1 MKFKDKLIVEE
12 KKNMKEGLQK
22 KWLYLLLVM
31 MMLAVTTMGCSNISA
46 AIAGDGDSQDVVELA
61 DNTVIPEDGIITA
74 AQFRSIAGQD
84 RTVTF
89 SGTGENGVEYVWSY
103 NGKDIKNPAD
113 QNLKIEFTSQGDTL
127 SQIKA
132 GAGNAPYGVGM
143 KIAGSNGL
151 ITVPTVTI
159 TLSEKWDADSAALCK
174 VNAGSVAKMS
184 NATFDTQSAT
194 TRLSFKIIETG
205 DDYYVVAGKTTA
217 PIQGASSGEAGTTGD
232 STTPADGTS
241 GSSSTGKVCTLS
253 INCATLLN
261 HMDRLPSGKG
271 AFVPS
276 NGWIL
281 YPSEV
286 TFNEGESVHDVLQRV
301 CRDNGI
307 HMESSFTPAYNSA
320 YVEGIN
326 QLYEFDGGELSGW
339 MYNVNG
345 WFPNYGCSQYTVK
358 QGDVINWVYTCDLGK
373 DVGDNSMW

>member
-1 MKFKDKLIVEE
+1 
-12 KKNMKEGLQK
+12 MKEGLQK
-22 KWLYLLLVM
+22 RWLLLLLM
-31 MMLAVTTMGCSNISA
+31 FILMAVTTLGCSNINA
-46 AIAGDGDSQDVVELA
+46 ALSSDADSQDVVELA
-61 DNTVIPEDGIITA
+61 DDTAIPEDGVITA

-89 SGTGENGVEYVWSY
+89 SGTGENGINYVWSFS
-103 NGKDIKNPAD
+103 GKDIKNPVD
-113 QNLKIEFTSQGDTL
+113 QNLKIEFSTQGETL
-127 SQIKA
+127 SHIKA
-132 GAGNAPYGVGM
+132 GAGNAPYGIGM

-151 ITVPTVTI
+151 ITVPTLTI
-159 TLSEKWDADSAALCK
+159 TLAEKWDADSAALCK

-184 NATFDTQSAT
+184 NATFDPQSAT
-194 TRLSFKIIETG
+194 TRLSFKVIETG
-205 DDYYVVAGKTTA
+205 DDYYVVAGKTIA
-217 PIQGASSGEAGTTGD
+217 PIQNASSGESGTTGD
-232 STTPADGTS
+232 GMAAAD
-241 GSSSTGKVCTLS
+241 GSSSSSSAGNVCTLS
-253 INCATLLN
+253 INCSTLLD

-271 AFVPS
+271 AFVPA

-286 TFNEGESVHDVLQRV
+286 SFNAGESVHDVLQRV

-326 QLYEFDGGELSGW
+326 QLYEFDGGERSGW

-345 WFPNYGCSQYTVK
+345 WFPNYGCSQYAVK
-358 QGDVINWVYTCDLGK
+358 QGDVINWVYTCDLGR

>member
-1 MKFKDKLIVEE
+1 
-12 KKNMKEGLQK
+12 MKEGLQK
-22 KWLYLLLVM
+22 RWLLLLLM
-31 MMLAVTTMGCSNISA
+31 FILMAVTTLGCSNINA
-46 AIAGDGDSQDVVELA
+46 ALSSDADSQDVVELA
-61 DNTVIPEDGIITA
+61 DDTAIPEDGVITA

-89 SGTGENGVEYVWSY
+89 SGTGENGINYVWSFS
-103 NGKDIKNPAD
+103 GKDIKNPVD
-113 QNLKIEFTSQGDTL
+113 QNLKIEFSTQGDTL
-127 SQIKA
+127 NRIKA
-132 GAGNAPYGVGM
+132 GAGNAPYGIGM

-151 ITVPTVTI
+151 ITVPTLTI
-159 TLSEKWDADSAALCK
+159 TLAEKWDADSAALCK

-184 NATFDTQSAT
+184 NATFDPQSAT
-194 TRLSFKIIETG
+194 TRLSFKVIETG
-205 DDYYVVAGKTTA
+205 DDYYVVAGKTIA
-217 PIQGASSGEAGTTGD
+217 PIQNASSGESGTTGD
-232 STTPADGTS
+232 GMAAAD
-241 GSSSTGKVCTLS
+241 GSSSSSSAGNVCTLS
-253 INCATLLN
+253 INCSTLLD

-271 AFVPS
+271 AFVPA

-286 TFNEGESVHDVLQRV
+286 SFNAGESVHDVLQRV

-326 QLYEFDGGELSGW
+326 QLYEFDGGERSGW

-345 WFPNYGCSQYTVK
+345 WFPNYGCSQYAVK
-358 QGDVINWVYTCDLGK
+358 QGDVINWVYTCDLGR

>member
-1 MKFKDKLIVEE
+1 
-12 KKNMKEGLQK
+12 MKEGLQK
-22 KWLYLLLVM
+22 RWLLLLLM
-31 MMLAVTTMGCSNISA
+31 FILMAVTTLGCSNINA
-46 AIAGDGDSQDVVELA
+46 ALSSDAESQDVVELA
-61 DNTVIPEDGIITA
+61 DDTAIPEDGVITA

-89 SGTGENGVEYVWSY
+89 SGTGENGINYVWSFS
-103 NGKDIKNPAD
+103 GKDIKNPVD
-113 QNLKIEFTSQGDTL
+113 QNLKIEFSTQGDTL
-127 SQIKA
+127 NRIKA
-132 GAGNAPYGVGM
+132 GAGNAPYGIGM

-151 ITVPTVTI
+151 ITVPTLTI
-159 TLSEKWDADSAALCK
+159 TLAEKWDADSAALCK
-174 VNAGSVAKMS
+174 VNVGSVAKMS
-184 NATFDTQSAT
+184 NATFDPQSAT
-194 TRLSFKIIETG
+194 TRFSFKVIETG
-205 DDYYVVAGKTTA
+205 DDYYVVAGKTIA
-217 PIQGASSGEAGTTGD
+217 PIQNASSGESGTTGD
-232 STTPADGTS
+232 GTAAAD
-241 GSSSTGKVCTLS
+241 GSSSSSSAGNVCTLS
-253 INCATLLN
+253 INCSTLLD

-271 AFVPS
+271 AFVPA

-286 TFNEGESVHDVLQRV
+286 SFNAGESVHDVLQRV

>member
-1 MKFKDKLIVEE
+1 
-12 KKNMKEGLQK
+12 MKEGLQK
-22 KWLYLLLVM
+22 KKLFLLIM
-31 MMLAVTTMGCSNISA
+31 MILIAVTTMGCSNINA
-46 AIAGDGDSQDVVELA
+46 AILGAGDSQDVVELA
-61 DNTVIPEDGIITA
+61 DNTVVPENGVITA

-89 SGTGENGVEYVWSY
+89 TGSGENGIDYVWSF

-113 QNLKIEFTSQGDTL
+113 QNLKIEFTTQGDNL
-127 SQIKA
+127 NSIKA
-132 GAGNAPYGVGM
+132 GAGNAPYGIGM

-151 ITVPTVTI
+151 ITVPTLTI
-159 TLSEKWDADSAALCK
+159 TLPDKWDADSAALCK

-194 TRLSFKIIETG
+194 TRLSFKVIETG
-205 DDYYVVAGKTTA
+205 DDYYVVAGKTIA
-217 PIQGASSGEAGTTGD
+217 PVQSASSGTGESGTTSTGTTTGD
-232 STTPADGTS
+232 GST
-241 GSSSTGKVCTLS
+241 GSSSNGTVCTLS
-253 INCATLLN
+253 INCSTLLN
-261 HMDRLPSGKG
+261 HMDRLPSGKAG
-271 AFVPS
+271 FVPA

-281 YPSEV
+281 YPTEV
-286 TFNEGESVHDVLQRV
+286 AFVEGDTVHDVLQRV

-358 QGDVINWVYTCDLGK
+358 QGDVINWIYTCDLGK